1 MEGII
6 NISANVHSAA
16 RGKFQTSTWRGY
28 GPWKGDGTNIQ
39 FWQFPAENL
48 NRENFCPC
56 GRLGLNSFI
65 FMQFSAKMLP
75 SNRLVQPCLCGCR
88 PHREILDP
96 PLAYLCSASLFL
108 SLRLLARSLSSS
120 AARCRSNSIRLEG
133 SISSYRF
140 LSLAFFFDGRPR

>member
-1 MEGII
+1 MVPTYSFEI
-6 NISANVHSAA
+6 
-16 RGKFQTSTWRGY
+16 FQNKT
-28 GPWKGDGTNIQ
+28 
-39 FWQFPAENL
+39 
-48 NRENFCPC
+48 CPC
-56 GRLGLNSFI
+56 GVCRRVTGSWGGGRGGGECSGHAPRIGPNSFI
-65 FMQFSAKMLP
+65 FMQFSAKILP
-75 SNRLVQPCLCGCR
+75 SNRLGHPCLCGCR